1 MTTNI
6 VGTINPDHLAANV
19 AAISKG
25 PLPADTYEEA
35 KRRLAEAG
43 LPPSAS

>member
-19 AAISKG
+19 AAVSKG
-25 PLPADTYEEA
+25 PLPAGAYEEA

-43 LPPSAS
+43 AAPSAP